1 MSSAATVNQNVNSMM
16 TLCAFSPIAAVPF
29 PDGETSVQQQ
39 QRMLDGIR
47 SSMAETPGLDSWKVV
62 WLGVSSFRANMAFV
76 VQNVKDTSE
85 LAVCFRGTV
94 FSSLIDLAEDF
105 EVFEQ
110 VPFSQGGTPPPGST
124 PVIAKGA
131 AAAFDAIMA
140 AKCVLGL
147 PGGSGTLVS
156 ALQTLCG
163 TTEPATV
170 HLTGHSLGGCLVT
183 TVAPALQSQFAKINP
198 HITFDTYTFAA
209 PTAGNEAF
217 ATWFDNRFPNGQ
229 AIWNK
234 YDVVAN
240 VWWNLGAG
248 PTSIQS
254 FFPDPGPYASECTDK
269 KGQTVQSQIQG
280 LAKKLADSGVSPY
293 VQPTQQPPLNTD
305 YAVHSPDALG
315 KTEQDWMG
323 QLAYQHAN
331 NTYLALLGAPT
342 VNIDVPQIKSLSP
355 SSGRA
360 GTPVTITV
368 ESTAAFASACVV
380 YFGSERGTDAKVVGD
395 KSITVTAPRHLGIEK
410 TVAVAVTNLL
420 TISDTKKTPANEFTY
435 TSQDG

>member
-1 MSSAATVNQNVNSMM
+1 MSSAGTVNQDVDSMM
-16 TLCAFSPIAAVPF
+16 TLCAFSPIAAVAL
-29 PDGETSVQQQ
+29 PDGETSAQQQ

-47 SSMAETPGLDSWKVV
+47 SMMAETPGLDSWKVV
-62 WLGVSSFRANMAFV
+62 WLGLTSFRANMAFV

-110 VPFSQGGTPPPGST
+110 VPFPQGGTPPPGST

-131 AAAFDAIMA
+131 FAAFDDIMA
-140 AKCVLGL
+140 AKCVLDL

-163 TTEPATV
+163 TSKPATV

-183 TVAPALQSQFAKINP
+183 TVALSLQSQFAKINP
-198 HITFDTYTFAA
+198 HVTFDTCTFAA
-209 PTAGNEAF
+209 PTAGNQAF
-217 ATWFDNRFPNGQ
+217 ATWFDTQFRNGQ

-240 VWWNLGAG
+240 MWWNLGPGA
-248 PTSIQS
+248 TSIQS

-269 KGQTVQSQIQG
+269 KGQTVQAQIQE
-280 LAKKLADSGVSPY
+280 LAQKLVKSGVSPY
-293 VQPTQQPPLNTD
+293 VQPTQQPPMNTD
-305 YAVHSPDALG
+305 YKLHSSDALG
-315 KTEQDWMG
+315 KTEQDWMA

-331 NTYLALLGAPT
+331 NTYLTLLGAPT
-342 VNIDVPQIKSLSP
+342 VNIDVPPVESVSP
-355 SSGRA
+355 NNGRA
-360 GTPVTITV
+360 GTPVTIAV
-368 ESTAAFASACVV
+368 ASTTAFTSACEVF
-380 YFGSERGTDAKVVGD
+380 FGSERGTDVKIVDGA
-395 KSITVTAPRHLGIEK
+395 ITATAPRHLGLEK

-420 TISDTKKTPANEFTY
+420 TISDTKKTTANEFTY
-435 TSQDG
+435 SSQAG

>member
-1 MSSAATVNQNVNSMM
+1 MSSAATVNQNVDSMM
-16 TLCAFSPIAAVPF
+16 TLCAFSPIAAVPL

-47 SSMAETPGLDSWKVV
+47 SMMAKTPGLDSWKVV
-62 WLGVSSFRANMAFV
+62 WLGMSSLRANMAFV
-76 VQNVKDTSE
+76 VQNVNDTSE

-105 EVFEQ
+105 EVFTQ
-110 VPFSQGGTPPPGST
+110 VPFPQGGTPPAGSK

-131 AAAFDAIMA
+131 AAAFDEIMS

-163 TTEPATV
+163 PSKPATV

-183 TVAPALQSQFAKINP
+183 TAALFLQSQFAKFNP
-198 HITFDTYTFAA
+198 KVAFDTYTFAA
-209 PTAGNEAF
+209 PTAGNQDF
-217 ATWFDNRFPNGQ
+217 ATWFDTQFPHGQ

-240 VWWNLGAG
+240 VWWNLGPG

-254 FFPDPGPYASECTDK
+254 FFPAPGPYASECKDDK
-269 KGQTVQSQIQG
+269 GRTVQSQIQD
-280 LAKKLADSGVSPY
+280 LAQKLAESGVSPY
-293 VQPTQQPPLNTD
+293 VQPTQQPPMNTD
-305 YAVHSPDALG
+305 YARHSTDALG
-315 KTEQDWMG
+315 KTEKDWMG

-331 NTYLALLGAPT
+331 NTYLTLLGAPT

-355 SSGRA
+355 NKGPG
-360 GTPVTITV
+360 GTTVTIEV
-368 ESTAAFASACVV
+368 PSTAAFASACVV
-380 YFGSERGTDAKVVGD
+380 YFGSERGTDVKVGIN
-395 KSITVTAPRHLGIEK
+395 SITATAPRHLGIE
-410 TVAVAVTNLL
+410 TVAVSITNLL

-435 TSQDG
+435 I